1 MAPVLAPWQ
10 AGHEIACCLY
20 LGALVGALRALAPA
34 RGRWAFVPGAALVG
48 LLLLFLQSYAAG
60 YSDAGSLRW
69 YMVLAGFVGAL
80 VAHSL
85 LGPLAGQ
92 AWRALLWPGRA
103 LGRWAGRNLLAPARP
118 GPRPPPHA
126 PRPPQTAQTPAENPK
141 KNDGRAAVLWGL
153 GGRGAGGRAGTC
165 GPPGAGPCAPG
176 GRPAAP
182 GKRQKRRQKTKKRAC
197 KTSGI
202 CCIIHTYNTSVVR
215 SLIHRRRTQWHG
227 PVRRQKRS
235 GGR

>member
-34 RGRWAFVPGAALVG
+34 RGRWAFLPDMALVG
-48 LLLLFLQSYAAG
+48 MLLLFLQSYAAG

-69 YMVLAGFVGAL
+69 YMVLAGFAGAL
-80 VAHSL
+80 GAHSL

-92 AWRALLWPGRA
+92 AWRALLWPGAR
-103 LGRWAGRNLLAPARP
+103 GPAGS
-118 GPRPPPHA
+118 GP
-126 PRPPQTAQTPAENPK
+126 
-141 KNDGRAAVLWGL
+141 
-153 GGRGAGGRAGTC
+153 
-165 GPPGAGPCAPG
+165 
-176 GRPAAP
+176 P

-202 CCIIHTYNTSVVR
+202 CCIIQTYNTSVVR